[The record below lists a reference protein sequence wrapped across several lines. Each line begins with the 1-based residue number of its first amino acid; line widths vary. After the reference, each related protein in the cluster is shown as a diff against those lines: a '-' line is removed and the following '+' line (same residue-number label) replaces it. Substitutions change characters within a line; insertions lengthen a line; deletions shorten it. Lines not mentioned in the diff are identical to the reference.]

1 MRRSL
6 VLGDETARHPFLQS
20 LPPHVRGGGQPVLRV
35 AAQEAPPSL
44 AERAGDMGGRWGHA
58 AWYRLRR
65 GWRGL
70 NLTASDMRLFLLAYC
85 ACFLATSAF
94 IW

>member
-20 LPPHVRGGGQPVLRV
+20 LPPHVRTGGQPVLRTS
-35 AAQEAPPSL
+35 PPDVQPTML
-44 AERAGDMGGRWGHA
+44 DETRGAVRRWAHATGHA
-58 AWYRLRR
+58 L
-65 GWRGL
+65 RGL
-70 NLTASDMRLFLLAYC
+70 NVGAGDLRLFLLAYC
-85 ACFLATSAF
+85 ACFMAVSAF

>member
-20 LPPHVRGGGQPVLRV
+20 LPPHVRTGTRPVLRV
-35 AAQEAPPSL
+35 PEPEANPTML
-44 AERAGDMGGRWGHA
+44 EKAIATARRRGHA
-58 AWYRLRR
+58 LLHALR
-65 GWRGL
+65 GM
-70 NLTASDMRLFLLAYC
+70 NITAGDMRLFLLAYC
-85 ACFLATSAF
+85 ACFMAVSAF

>member
-20 LPPHVRGGGQPVLRV
+20 LPPHVRSGGRPVMRDMP
-35 AAQEAPPSL
+35 QETAPPRRSML
-44 AERAGDMGGRWGHA
+44 ENLRQ
-58 AWYRLRR
+58 AWQATPI
-65 GWRGL
+65 
-70 NLTASDMRLFLLAYC
+70 TATDMRLFLLAYC
-85 ACFLATSAF
+85 ACFLAVSAF